1 MQPGNHR
8 RWLALT
14 VIKDRDN
21 TMIVQRIAAAMC
33 LVMAT
38 SVAFAQQLDNRQ
50 IISTLA
56 QVRSAAPAVDVALLV
71 EEAGANVGKGVA
83 ALPNWSKL
91 SELSQ
96 LIVEIDFENNST
108 AIEPKSYRT
117 VGLIADALHHPDLF
131 RYKFLIVGHSSATGS
146 AKHNLELSQKRADAI
161 NEALSTT
168 FAVSPDRLFSVGA
181 GEEWPIDPGHP
192 ESADNRR
199 VQLINL
205 GLLK

>member
-1 MQPGNHR
+1 
-8 RWLALT
+8 
-14 VIKDRDN
+14 
-21 TMIVQRIAAAMC
+21 MIVHGHRIS
-33 LVMAT
+33 LVLGLLMAPCIG
-38 SVAFAQQLDNRQ
+38 FAQQLDNTQ
-50 IISTLA
+50 IMTTLGQIKA
-56 QVRSAAPAVDVALLV
+56 AAPAVDVALLV
-71 EEAGANVGKGVA
+71 EEANSNVGKGVST
-83 ALPNWSKL
+83 LPNWSKL
-91 SELSQ
+91 SQLSQ

-131 RYKFLIVGHSSATGS
+131 RYKFLIVGHSSATGT

-181 GEEWPIDPGHP
+181 GEEWPIDPGQP

>member
-1 MQPGNHR
+1 MTGKRENNMIAHGFR
-8 RWLALT
+8 ISMALGLLLAPS
-14 VIKDRDN
+14 I
-21 TMIVQRIAAAMC
+21 
-33 LVMAT
+33 
-38 SVAFAQQLDNRQ
+38 AFAQQLDNSQ
-50 IISTLA
+50 IMSTLG
-56 QVRSAAPAVDVALLV
+56 QVKAAASAVDVALLV
-71 EEAGANVGKGVA
+71 EEANANVGKGVA

-131 RYKFLIVGHSSATGS
+131 RYKFLIVGHSSATGT

-192 ESADNRR
+192 EAADNRR

>member
-1 MQPGNHR
+1 MFARHFPLTLGLL
-8 RWLALT
+8 LAPCITL
-14 VIKDRDN
+14 
-21 TMIVQRIAAAMC
+21 
-33 LVMAT
+33 
-38 SVAFAQQLDNRQ
+38 AQQLDNSQ
-50 IISTLA
+50 IMTTLG
-56 QVRSAAPAVDVALLV
+56 QVKSAAPAVDVALLV
-71 EEAGANVGKGVA
+71 QEANANVGKGVA
-83 ALPNWSKL
+83 SLPNWSKL
-91 SELSQ
+91 SDLSQ

-117 VGLIADALHHPDLF
+117 IGLIADALHHPDLF
-131 RYKFLIVGHSSATGS
+131 RYKFLIVGHSSATGT

>member
-1 MQPGNHR
+1 MTGKRENKMIVHGLR
-8 RWLALT
+8 ISLALALL
-14 VIKDRDN
+14 
-21 TMIVQRIAAAMC
+21 MAPRIA
-33 LVMAT
+33 
-38 SVAFAQQLDNRQ
+38 SAQQLDNTQ
-50 IISTLA
+50 IMTTLG
-56 QVRSAAPAVDVALLV
+56 QIKGAAPAVDVALLV
-71 EEAGANVGKGVA
+71 EEANSNVGKGVA
-83 ALPNWSKL
+83 TLPNWSKL
-91 SELSQ
+91 SQLSQ

-131 RYKFLIVGHSSATGS
+131 RYKFLIVGHSSATGT

-181 GEEWPIDPGHP
+181 GEEWPIDPGQP

>member
-1 MQPGNHR
+1 MTEKRENDMTAHGLR
-8 RWLALT
+8 ISMALGLLLASS
-14 VIKDRDN
+14 
-21 TMIVQRIAAAMC
+21 IA
-33 LVMAT
+33 
-38 SVAFAQQLDNRQ
+38 SAQQLDNNQ
-50 IISTLA
+50 IMSTLG
-56 QVRSAAPAVDVALLV
+56 QVKSAAPAIDVALLV
-71 EEAGANVGKGVA
+71 EEANANVGKGVA

-131 RYKFLIVGHSSATGS
+131 RYKFLIIGHSSATGS

>member
-1 MQPGNHR
+1 MTGKRENNMIAHGLR
-8 RWLALT
+8 ISMALGLLLAPS
-14 VIKDRDN
+14 
-21 TMIVQRIAAAMC
+21 IA
-33 LVMAT
+33 
-38 SVAFAQQLDNRQ
+38 SAQQLDNSQ
-50 IISTLA
+50 IMSTLG
-56 QVRSAAPAVDVALLV
+56 QVKAAASAVDVALLV
-71 EEAGANVGKGVA
+71 EEANANVGKGVA

-131 RYKFLIVGHSSATGS
+131 RYKFLIVGHSSATGT

-192 ESADNRR
+192 EAADNRR

>member
-1 MQPGNHR
+1 MAENRGN
-8 RWLALT
+8 
-14 VIKDRDN
+14 K
-21 TMIVQRIAAAMC
+21 MIVHS
-33 LVMAT
+33 LGF
-38 SVAFAQQLDNRQ
+38 SVALGLLLAPCIASAQQLDNSQ
-50 IISTLA
+50 IMSTLG
-56 QVRSAAPAVDVALLV
+56 QVKSAAPAVDVALLV
-71 EEAGANVGKGVA
+71 EEATTNVGKGVA

-131 RYKFLIVGHSSATGS
+131 RYKFLIVGHSSATGT

-168 FAVSPDRLFSVGA
+168 FAVSSDRLFSVGA
-181 GEEWPIDPGHP
+181 GEEWPIDAGHP
-192 ESADNRR
+192 QSADNRR

>member
-1 MQPGNHR
+1 MNVHGHR
-8 RWLALT
+8 
-14 VIKDRDN
+14 IS
-21 TMIVQRIAAAMC
+21 
-33 LVMAT
+33 LVLGLLMAPCIG
-38 SVAFAQQLDNRQ
+38 FAQQLDNTQ
-50 IISTLA
+50 IMTTLG
-56 QVRSAAPAVDVALLV
+56 QVKAAAPAVDVALLV
-71 EEAGANVGKGVA
+71 EEANANVGKGIA
-83 ALPNWSKL
+83 TLPNWNKL

-131 RYKFLIVGHSSATGS
+131 RYKFLIVGHSSATGT
-146 AKHNLELSQKRADAI
+146 AKRNLELSQKRADAI

-192 ESADNRR
+192 ESSDNRR